1 MRSTGEVDERFKSH
15 AWKACVGLSPPR
27 VRIPP
32 SPPSITTETIPNQVG
47 DFSLANYF
55 LSPSDLNTPV
65 TVSETESKAEVK
77 VEQPVKPKE
86 SNIKTAIDNDLKT
99 CDMGI
104 LAEKL

>member
-1 MRSTGEVDERFKSH
+1 
-15 AWKACVGLSPPR
+15 
-27 VRIPP
+27 
-32 SPPSITTETIPNQVG
+32 
-47 DFSLANYF
+47 LANYF